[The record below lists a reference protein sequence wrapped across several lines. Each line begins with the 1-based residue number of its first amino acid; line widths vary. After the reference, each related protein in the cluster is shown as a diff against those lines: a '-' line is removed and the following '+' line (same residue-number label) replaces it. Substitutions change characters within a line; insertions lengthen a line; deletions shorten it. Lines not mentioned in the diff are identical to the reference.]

1 MHRRATERHSPKT
14 VQVRWLSRCGFASV
28 LAVAGVSIITLTGCG
43 GAAQHSVA
51 VHTIQISP
59 PPAAVFG
66 PLPLN
71 PARARGLQL
80 ALTPPDGIERLAA
93 QVQAVFAAGQQVSAS
108 QPDAARQQYQNAQNL
123 LKASGFDAS
132 AEPSLAALNS
142 RIETALAQ
150 TTEGGVASADGSVVE
165 PPEPA
170 SPIEEVAAAGP
181 DEGLPD
187 APLDPKLR
195 SNAEGEVAAVRHDLP
210 LTVNDTVLSFLN
222 YFQTPHGRAIVETGL
237 RRAGRYR
244 PMIERVLREEGLPSD
259 LMYMAQAESA
269 FQPQALSR
277 AGARGLWQFMSYR
290 GKQYGLD
297 HSFWVDDRQ
306 DPEKATRAA
315 AHHLRD
321 LYGLFGDW
329 YLVMAAY
336 NAGPGSV
343 QKAIEHTGYA
353 DFWELYKLNALPKE
367 TRNYVP
373 IILALTLI
381 AKDPARYGM
390 DVDPDA
396 PPPVESVQ
404 LSHPVDLRLV
414 AETLDVDLDE
424 LRALNPQLLRL
435 VTPADPKFVLSVP
448 AGTADDFNAQMAS
461 IPPDKWTLW
470 RRHRVEEGETL
481 SGIARKYNVKAADLL
496 EVNGLDSPAS
506 LDPGTKLI
514 VPISAQAQPAAG
526 RLVRYRVHGNDT
538 LATVA
543 DEFDVST
550 TELKKWNNLRTD
562 RVPVGTHLR
571 IYPGG
576 LTPPPEVAQKPA
588 SNPATMAEWRAAP
601 KPAGSTAREAVTH
614 RVQNGE
620 TLYSIARAYQTTV
633 DALRKGNEFLF
644 SRPLQAGDTLTI
656 LPAR

>member
-1 MHRRATERHSPKT
+1 MR
-14 VQVRWLSRCGFASV
+14 LASLEIRIAV
-28 LAVAGVSIITLTGCG
+28 LASLLLAASACQTAQKPVSLMPPGS
-43 GAAQHSVA
+43 APALQPA
-51 VHTIQISP
+51 P
-59 PPAAVFG
+59 PPPPVPAQTAATQAQDA
-66 PLPLN
+66 
-71 PARARGLQL
+71 PAQKPAAPEAAPDQTS
-80 ALTPPDGIERLAA
+80 ALTPDPVADLITRAEKEY
-93 QVQAVFAAGQQVSAS
+93 QAGVANYHAGQHD
-108 QPDAARQQYQNAQNL
+108 DAKQH
-123 LKASGFDAS
+123 FDN
-132 AEPSLAALNS
+132 ALN
-142 RIETALAQ
+142 ALLSSNLDVRSDDRLQKEFDHIVQGVNELYPGGPSADSDQPQEAQ
-150 TTEGGVASADGSVVE
+150 QKSEPAPIDITNDATNGVTPAADAGVAAK
-165 PPEPA
+165 A
-170 SPIEEVAAAGP
+170 Q
-181 DEGLPD
+181 
-187 APLDPKLR
+187 
-195 SNAEGEVAAVRHDLP
+195 AEIKHTHSDLP
-210 LTVNDTVLSFLN
+210 LMMTDQVAGYIT
-222 YFQTPHGRAIVETGL
+222 YFSGRGRGVFE
-237 RRAGRYR
+237 RAFARSGRYHD
-244 PMIERVLREEGLPSD
+244 MIATTLKEEGVPQD
-259 LMYMAQAESA
+259 LIYLAQAESGFHPLA
-269 FQPQALSR
+269 VSR
-277 AGARGLWQFMSYR
+277 AGARGIWQFMAAR
-290 GKQYGLD
+290 GRGYGLY
-297 HSFWVDDRQ
+297 HNQWVDDRQ
-306 DPEKATRAA
+306 DPEKSTRAA
-315 AHHLRD
+315 ARHLKD
-321 LYGLFGDW
+321 LYNQFGDW
-329 YLVMAAY
+329 YLAMAAY
-336 NAGPGSV
+336 NSGPGTV
-343 QKAIEHTGYA
+343 QAAVKRTGYA
-353 DFWELYKLNALPKE
+353 DFWELYRRNVLPKE